1 MKKIFFGLFSA
12 LMLLASCAPQGGAEK
27 PKYMWMAIDNHA
39 RLSTR
44 DSVVYY
50 LDKCKDTGFN
60 WAVLDVRGCDGIMY
74 LDNVQMFVEEA
85 HKRGMKVSI
94 AATIFP
100 AGSPYWHRGLV
111 FDDPAISRLTCTM
124 YTPEG
129 FKKIEDMKGEVAA
142 FMNPLLPQAQEIAM
156 QNIKTIFES
165 CDLDGFALDYC
176 RFPGAQADFSPETR
190 AAFEKYVGMPL
201 ERWPE
206 DVFSYATDGSRV
218 PGKYYKQWWKF
229 RSQIISDF
237 VGKVKA
243 WKDENYPEVELEY
256 WAGSWLHALY
266 GNGQNWASKK
276 ADYWKEFDWAA
287 PDYGE
292 TGMAENLDVFM
303 TGAYLLKVWDINDPE
318 SMEYAMMRSN
328 RDVAGACKM
337 VGSFQICNPI
347 DLADA
352 AYVCLTQSEGMM
364 AFDMCHTFGKPEA
377 WDALKRGIARA
388 EGRKVK

>member
-1 MKKIFFGLFSA
+1 
-12 LMLLASCAPQGGAEK
+12 MLLASCAPQGGAEK

-39 RLSTR
+39 RLSNR

-100 AGSPYWHRGLV
+100 AGSPYWHKGLV
-111 FDDPAISRLTCTM
+111 YDDPAIKRLTCTM

-129 FKKIEDMKGEVAA
+129 FKKIEDMKTEVAA

-176 RFPGAQADFSPETR
+176 RFPSAQADFSPETR
-190 AAFEKYVGMPL
+190 AAFEKYVGMPI

-206 DVFSYATDGSRV
+206 DVFSYAADGSRI

-243 WKDENYPEVELEY
+243 WKDENYPKVELEY

>member
-1 MKKIFFGLFSA
+1 MKRLLTALFCV

-60 WAVLDVRGCDGIMY
+60 WAVLDVRGVDGVMY
-74 LDNVQMFVEEA
+74 LDNVRMFIEEA

-111 FDDPAISRLTCTM
+111 YDDPAISRLTCTM

-129 FKKIEDMKGEVAA
+129 FRKIEDMKTEVAA

-176 RFPGAQADFSPETR
+176 RFPSAQADFSPETR

-206 DVFSYATDGSRV
+206 DVFSYAADGSRI
-218 PGKYYKQWWKF
+218 PGKFYKQWWKF

-243 WKDENYPEVELEY
+243 WKDENYPKVELEY

-377 WDALKRGIARA
+377 WNALKRGIARA